1 MREART
7 PNTHERNKR
16 FGYVAIAMF
25 ILAIMMLSGI
35 VKSTSVKAANEEVS
49 TTYKVGDILKVDSK
63 DWNIRTEPSIY
74 ADIAYKALY
83 GEQFEILSVEEN
95 NWYRLSSYLGE
106 YYIQIVPECMDYFVR
121 INSEI
126 TTEITTPEATAEAT
140 TSETTTSEIATET
153 TTTET
158 MTETI
163 ITETTTETTIIET
176 TTETTITESTT
187 ETMIST
193 VTTITPSNKILPGDI
208 LKFRGARWIVFEKLY
223 AESGIED
230 FYPGEEFCII
240 NTDFAPWYE
249 IQREYGGPSWIRIED
264 MEMGINFVHVDI
276 STTLPTTSYYK
287 VGDLISV
294 NSDFWFVH
302 SAPNTESDVTF
313 ILFDNEVFEIKSVL
327 YDYWYQIGNQAYIQ
341 ISPQNNM
348 YFKKV
353 IDPIVS
359 TATTITTEATTT
371 TTVTTTT
378 VTMEETDTTTGTTVN
393 TTDTYRVGN
402 LVRVN
407 SDFWNVRKRPSKEAE
422 IYFGILDNAIFKILE
437 VIDDYWY
444 KIGEEAYL
452 QISPENRI
460 YFERVSE
467 S

>member
-95 NWYRLSSYLGE
+95 NWYRLNSYLGE

-126 TTEITTPEATAEAT
+126 TTE
-140 TSETTTSEIATET
+140 TTTSEI
-153 TTTET
+153 TTEAT
-158 MTETI
+158 T
-163 ITETTTETTIIET
+163 TETTTETTIIET
-176 TTETTITESTT
+176 TTET
-187 ETMIST
+187 MVST
-193 VTTITPSNKILPGDI
+193 VTTITPSNKISPGDI

-249 IQREYGGPSWIRIED
+249 IQREYGGPSWIQIED

-302 SAPNTESDVTF
+302 SAPNTESDVIF
-313 ILFDNEVFEIKSVL
+313 RLFDNEVFEIKSVL

-341 ISPQNNM
+341 ISPRNNM

-393 TTDTYRVGN
+393 TADTYRVGN

>member
-95 NWYRLSSYLGE
+95 NWYRLNSYLGE

-126 TTEITTPEATAEAT
+126 TTETTTPETTAEA
-140 TSETTTSEIATET
+140 

-158 MTETI
+158 MTETTTSEI
-163 ITETTTETTIIET
+163 TTETTTTETTTETTIIET
-176 TTETTITESTT
+176 TTET
-187 ETMIST
+187 MVST
-193 VTTITPSNKILPGDI
+193 VTTITPSNKISPGDI

-249 IQREYGGPSWIRIED
+249 IQREYGGPSWIQIED

-276 STTLPTTSYYK
+276 STT
-287 VGDLISV
+287 
-294 NSDFWFVH
+294 
-302 SAPNTESDVTF
+302 
-313 ILFDNEVFEIKSVL
+313 
-327 YDYWYQIGNQAYIQ
+327 
-341 ISPQNNM
+341 
-348 YFKKV
+348 
-353 IDPIVS
+353 
-359 TATTITTEATTT
+359 TT

-378 VTMEETDTTTGTTVN
+378 VTTEETDTTTVTTVN
-393 TTDTYRVGN
+393 TADTYRVGN

-407 SDFWNVRKRPSKEAE
+407 SDFWNVRKKPSKEAE